1 MSGCDKAIS
10 AAPTTDRCLRSTVC
24 SAPTDVDGAPPG
36 ARSALRGPCAH
47 ERGYIS
53 EHASPIRWIPLTIAD
68 PSRPL
73 SSGIGTA
80 SHTKSDHAA
89 QAMLCAA
96 SLSKASRA
104 QSKEL
109 RYRIHTYAA
118 RANDDVQFHSGWNLH
133 VAADSHAE
141 NQYLRRTGHGLG
153 MDASPMGILEPL
165 HLESD
170 WADDPDRTL
179 RTG

>member
-36 ARSALRGPCAH
+36 ARSALRGP
-47 ERGYIS
+47 
-53 EHASPIRWIPLTIAD
+53 IAD

-80 SHTKSDHAA
+80 SHTKSDRAA

-170 WADDPDRTL
+170 WADDPNRTL